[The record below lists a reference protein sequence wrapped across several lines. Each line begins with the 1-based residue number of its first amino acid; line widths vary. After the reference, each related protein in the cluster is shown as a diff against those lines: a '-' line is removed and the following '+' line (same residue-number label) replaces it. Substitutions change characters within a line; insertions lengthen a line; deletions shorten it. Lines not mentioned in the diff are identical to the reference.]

1 MPDTKINFIK
11 LYLYDSLS
19 KEKSYVDISIK
30 SEKMVMLDSLYVVP
44 VSDTIENLIT
54 GFPYE
59 KLSDTKYRVRLNNL

>member
-1 MPDTKINFIK
+1 MPDTKVNFIK

-19 KEKSYVDISIK
+19 KEKAYVDITIK

-44 VSDTIENLIT
+44 ISDTIENLLT

-59 KLSDTKYRVRLNNL
+59 KLSDTKYKVRLDNL

>member
-11 LYLYDSLS
+11 MYLYDSLS
-19 KEKSYVDISIK
+19 KEKAYVDIMIK
-30 SEKMVMLDSLYVVP
+30 SEKMVILDSIYVVP
-44 VSDTIENLIT
+44 ISDTIENLLT

>member
-19 KEKSYVDISIK
+19 KEKSYVDITIK
-30 SEKMVMLDSLYVVP
+30 SEKVVMLDSIYVVP
-44 VSDTIENLIT
+44 INDNIENLLT

>member
-1 MPDTKINFIK
+1 MPDTKVNFIK

-19 KEKSYVDISIK
+19 KEKSYVDITIK